1 MKEFFSLFH
10 FQTSSLTI
18 DLKTLSNFKLNR
30 ATNIDWDKETE
41 GKTKLEK
48 SAFSMAYCIR
58 LKINVL
64 NGFCF
69 EGNTFL

>member
-1 MKEFFSLFH
+1 MKEFFSLPI
-10 FQTSSLTI
+10 S
-18 DLKTLSNFKLNR
+18 LSNFKLNR

-41 GKTKLEK
+41 GKTKLKK
-48 SAFSMAYCIR
+48 SAVSVANCTR

-69 EGNTFL
+69 KSNNFL

>member
-1 MKEFFSLFH
+1 MSDEIILFII
-10 FQTSSLTI
+10 S
-18 DLKTLSNFKLNR
+18 LSNFKLNS

-48 SAFSMAYCIR
+48 SAFSMANCIR

-69 EGNTFL
+69 KSNNYNFL